1 MAYIPNLALYYK
13 VTCPYCLKVMAYM
26 EQQDIEMEMRNVLEP
41 GVLDGLVEL
50 TGRTQ
55 VPCLVIDG
63 EPMLESDDIIA
74 YLARL
79 VEAEEIG

>member
-1 MAYIPNLALYYK
+1 MAYISNLALYYK

-41 GVLDGLVEL
+41 GVIDGLVEL